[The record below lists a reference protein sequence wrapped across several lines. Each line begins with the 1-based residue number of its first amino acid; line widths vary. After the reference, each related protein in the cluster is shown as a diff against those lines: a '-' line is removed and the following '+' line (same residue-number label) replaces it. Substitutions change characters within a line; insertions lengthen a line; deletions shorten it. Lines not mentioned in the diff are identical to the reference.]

1 MKQATR
7 LRDPQRGATYEGK
20 KCGRCGSTT
29 RLASTRRCRDCNK
42 NWARRAIQSAPQ
54 RALNVGKP
62 CPICTKPM
70 DQPCSD
76 EDPVTGVHRGWVCH
90 SCNMGIGQ
98 FYDSPVALRAAA
110 DYLEQSLTTPN
121 EGEPS
126 GLTEALF

>member
-1 MKQATR
+1 
-7 LRDPQRGATYEGK
+7 
-20 KCGRCGSTT
+20 
-29 RLASTRRCRDCNK
+29 
-42 NWARRAIQSAPQ
+42 
-54 RALNVGKP
+54 
-62 CPICTKPM
+62 M

-76 EDPVTGVHRGWVCH
+76 ENPLTAVHRGWICH

>member
-1 MKQATR
+1 MTA
-7 LRDPQRGATYEGK
+7 
-20 KCGRCGSTT
+20 
-29 RLASTRRCRDCNK
+29 
-42 NWARRAIQSAPQ
+42 
-54 RALNVGKP
+54 
-62 CPICTKPM
+62 
-70 DQPCSD
+70 
-76 EDPVTGVHRGWVCH
+76 VHRGWICH